1 MKKKAT
7 STKTTSKVGHPDI
20 KKKAWKGI
28 DPLLLE
34 AALYKAEDDFDKAV
48 CKFMIIGNSLK
59 TMKEDLVIN
68 GTKVELGV
76 WERRMT
82 KEVRGWFKEWGW
94 KFHKEETVP
103 TTDKRLM
110 KVTKEAMMTITFGGV
125 PIEVKFIKNVVR
137 PYTHPDVMYY
147 KVAQFQI
154 PNPWRLAV

>member
-1 MKKKAT
+1 MKKKAKPT
-7 STKTTSKVGHPDI
+7 QNTYKKVERKFTV
-20 KKKAWKGI
+20 KKPVGI

-48 CKFMIIGNSLK
+48 CKFMILGKSLK

-68 GTKVELGV
+68 GNKVELGV

-94 KFHKEETVP
+94 KIGK
-103 TTDKRLM
+103 DK
-110 KVTKEAMMTITFGGV
+110 MTITFGGV
-125 PIEVKFIKNVVR
+125 PIEVKFIKKVVR
-137 PYTHPDVMYY
+137 PYDHPDVMYY

-154 PNPWRLAV
+154 PNPWRLAC